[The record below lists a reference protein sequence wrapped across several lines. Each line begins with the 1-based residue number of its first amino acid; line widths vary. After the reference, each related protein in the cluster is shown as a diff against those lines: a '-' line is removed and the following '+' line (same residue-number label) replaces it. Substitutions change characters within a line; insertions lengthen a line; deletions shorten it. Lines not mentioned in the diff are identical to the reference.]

1 MQGMSLCP
9 ALAWSATRRC
19 DGPPSGPGAARGRA
33 VPAPAS
39 ALVGVLAAL
48 AACSPALDWRTVRH
62 DAAAVEAV
70 LPCKPE
76 RATREVPLLGPGQP
90 PVALHM
96 LSCRAAGHTFAVAA
110 VRLPDGVADGTA
122 AQWLAAWRRAAWAT
136 LRVTAPPDGVPPG
149 WAPVPCGGSATAALP
164 QPCWRGPG
172 HGPDGQP
179 LQAEWHWRVEGPW
192 LVQRALYGP
201 GLADDAR
208 ETFFGGV
215 TRAASGR

>member
-1 MQGMSLCP
+1 MRAG
-9 ALAWSATRRC
+9 ALA
-19 DGPPSGPGAARGRA
+19 
-33 VPAPAS
+33 
-39 ALVGVLAAL
+39 GVLM
-48 AACSPALDWRTVRH
+48 ACSPALDWRTVRH
-62 DAAAVEAV
+62 EAAPVEAV

-110 VRLPDGVADGTA
+110 VRLPDGVADATVA
-122 AQWLAAWRRAAWAT
+122 DWIDAWRRAAWAT
-136 LRVTAPPDGVPPG
+136 LRVSALPGTVPPG
-149 WAPVPCGGSATAALP
+149 WTPVPCGGETNAALP
-164 QPCWRGPG
+164 SPCWRGPG

-215 TRAASGR
+215 MGPASGR